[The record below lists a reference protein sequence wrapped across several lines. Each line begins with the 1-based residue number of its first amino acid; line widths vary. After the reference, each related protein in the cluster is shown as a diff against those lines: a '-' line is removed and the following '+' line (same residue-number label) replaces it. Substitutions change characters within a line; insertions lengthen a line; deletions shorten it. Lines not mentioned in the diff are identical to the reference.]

1 MREVQLFPHYADE
14 KTEAYRIT
22 AASFTISK
30 WIWDET
36 VLGEESTVN
45 HYVTEIFI
53 TRTAWSW
60 ACTHSKV
67 TLIYIHSP
75 IHHSFK
81 CSEHLLCAGHIL
93 VWGDNSEQNTQR
105 PCLEEFISDPS
116 KITLLIFISYKAN
129 LVFLYII
136 LFLLYSL
143 YIAILTVPTW
153 YTL

>member
-1 MREVQLFPHYADE
+1 MREVQLFPPLCRWE
-14 KTEAYRIT
+14 NWGIQNNCR
-22 AASFTISK
+22 SFTISK

-53 TRTAWSW
+53 TWTAWSC
-60 ACTHSKV
+60 CTHSKV

-129 LVFLYII
+129 LVFFIHNFI
-136 LFLLYSL
+136 LV
-143 YIAILTVPTW
+143 I
-153 YTL
+153 